1 MAFTFIAIVGGVL
14 FLFCFFSALLRW
26 NEVRYMK
33 KNKGLP
39 PGTMG
44 WPLFGETT
52 EFLKQGPNFMKNQRA
67 RYGSFFKSHI
77 LGCPTIVSMDAEL
90 NRYILMNESKGLVP
104 GYPKSMLDILG
115 KCNIAAVHGS
125 THKYLRGALLSI
137 ISPTMIRDQLLP
149 KIDHF
154 MRSHLS
160 NWDNQVINIQH
171 KTKEMA
177 FLSSLRQ
184 IAGKE
189 SSRISDSIMPE
200 FFNLARKAI
209 VSIVSEVIEERRK
222 SQEIHKDMLG
232 GLMGND
238 DESRHKLSDEEIIDL
253 VITVMYSG
261 YETVSATS
269 MMAVKYLQDHPKA
282 LEELREEHLNIRQR
296 KKPDEPID
304 FNDLKS
310 MRFTRAVI
318 FETSRLATIVNGV
331 LRKTTQDME
340 LNCYLIPKGWKI
352 YVYTRE
358 INYDHFLYPDPLKFN
373 PWRWLD
379 KSLETKNHCLIFGG
393 GTRLCPGKE
402 LGIAEI
408 STFLHY
414 LVTRYRWEEV
424 GGDKLLKFPRVQA
437 PNGLHIRKKKWF
449 NKKIVMYGS
458 FFKSHILGSPT
469 IISMDEELNRY
480 ILMNESK
487 GIVPGYPKS
496 MVDILGNCNIAA
508 VHGSTHKYLRGAL
521 LSIIGPTMVR
531 DQLLTKIDHFMR
543 SHLSNWDNQVLDIQ
557 RKTKEMTFLLSLMMV
572 VSMESSRISDSIM
585 PEYFKMARKALVSI
599 LREVIE
605 ERRKSQETH
614 RDMLGVLM
622 GNDDESR
629 QKLSDEEIIDLLI
642 AVMYSGYETVSAT
655 SMMAVKYLQDHPK
668 ALEELRE
675 EHLAIRQRKKPD
687 ESIDFNDL
695 KSMRFTRAV
704 IFETARL
711 ATIVNGVLRKTIQDV
726 ELNGYLIPKGWK
738 IYVFIRE
745 INYDPFLYPEPL
757 KFNPWRWLQLSAFR
771 VLFLQVAS
779 MVFHSAKLIYY
790 IYFVAARI

>member
-200 FFNLARKAI
+200 FFNLVLGTLSLPIHLPGTNYSRGFQARKAI

-318 FETSRLATIVNGV
+318 FET
-331 LRKTTQDME
+331 
-340 LNCYLIPKGWKI
+340 
-352 YVYTRE
+352 
-358 INYDHFLYPDPLKFN
+358 
-373 PWRWLD
+373 
-379 KSLETKNHCLIFGG
+379 
-393 GTRLCPGKE
+393 
-402 LGIAEI
+402 
-408 STFLHY
+408 
-414 LVTRYRWEEV
+414 
-424 GGDKLLKFPRVQA
+424 
-437 PNGLHIRKKKWF
+437 
-449 NKKIVMYGS
+449 
-458 FFKSHILGSPT
+458 
-469 IISMDEELNRY
+469 
-480 ILMNESK
+480 
-487 GIVPGYPKS
+487 
-496 MVDILGNCNIAA
+496 
-508 VHGSTHKYLRGAL
+508 
-521 LSIIGPTMVR
+521 
-531 DQLLTKIDHFMR
+531 
-543 SHLSNWDNQVLDIQ
+543 
-557 RKTKEMTFLLSLMMV
+557 
-572 VSMESSRISDSIM
+572 
-585 PEYFKMARKALVSI
+585 
-599 LREVIE
+599 
-605 ERRKSQETH
+605 
-614 RDMLGVLM
+614 
-622 GNDDESR
+622 
-629 QKLSDEEIIDLLI
+629 
-642 AVMYSGYETVSAT
+642 
-655 SMMAVKYLQDHPK
+655 
-668 ALEELRE
+668 
-675 EHLAIRQRKKPD
+675 
-687 ESIDFNDL
+687 
-695 KSMRFTRAV
+695 
-704 IFETARL
+704 ARL

-757 KFNPWRWLQLSAFR
+757 KFNPWRWLDQSLESKNHFLVFGRGTRLCPGKDLGIAEISTFLHYLVTRYRWEAAGDDKLVKFPRVSAPNGLHIR
-771 VLFLQVAS
+771 VS
-779 MVFHSAKLIYY
+779 SY
-790 IYFVAARI
+790 